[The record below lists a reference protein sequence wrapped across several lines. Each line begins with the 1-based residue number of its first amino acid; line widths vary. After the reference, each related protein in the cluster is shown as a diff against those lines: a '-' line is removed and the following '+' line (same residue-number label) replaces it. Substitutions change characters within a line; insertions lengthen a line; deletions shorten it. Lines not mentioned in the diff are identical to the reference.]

1 MNVYSDDL
9 KGTLVSNPKLEQVYF
24 LEDGTHIFTAHKC
37 EKTDKLYARLEAQII
52 PSGNLV
58 VVNSVFVGIKGLEVI
73 QTISRDEILNGNIV
87 EEQPQE
93 QPQEQSKKIKR
104 K

>member
-1 MNVYSDDL
+1 MSVYTDDL
-9 KGTLVSNPKLEQVYF
+9 KSTLVSNPKLEQVYF
-24 LEDGTHIFTAHKC
+24 LKDGTHSFTAHKC

-58 VVNSVFVGIKGLEVI
+58 IVNRVLVGINGLEVI